1 MIMSK
6 RELLRVYEAN
16 ADDADGKLSIMNEDR
31 AGI

>member
-16 ADDADGKLSIMNEDR
+16 ADEADGNLSTMNEER
-31 AGI
+31 AGM